1 MAEKIQKRLLTIKE
15 ASEYLGISEKGLYNM
30 VWRKEIPFVKI
41 RKRVRFDIEDIKEWI
56 ERNKIKDIE
65 SEFQKVLDKI

>member
-1 MAEKIQKRLLTIKE
+1 KIQKRLLTIKE